1 MLSQKIPDSLT
12 GIRQTQTVIC
22 ISPFFIISF
31 YIETKAHSERNVI
44 HICRTESYSKKTK
57 YIVNFNSKLKMYN
70 IKKNQKKQH
79 IICIN
84 LVMFIIY
91 IYLFK
96 YYMLTFNLMDL
107 HVFVVFFFKLRLGQ

>member
-1 MLSQKIPDSLT
+1 
-12 GIRQTQTVIC
+12 
-22 ISPFFIISF
+22 
-31 YIETKAHSERNVI
+31 
-44 HICRTESYSKKTK
+44 
-57 YIVNFNSKLKMYN
+57 MYN
-70 IKKNQKKQH
+70 IKKTQKKQH

>member
-1 MLSQKIPDSLT
+1 MLYTSAEQ
-12 GIRQTQTVIC
+12 
-22 ISPFFIISF
+22 
-31 YIETKAHSERNVI
+31 N
-44 HICRTESYSKKTK
+44 HIVKKTK